1 MKIVLEKGTIIGGVN
16 CIFLQ
21 KSWHIYRART
31 EILGYAIRRKG
42 WMELESLDSF
52 KANELK
58 KKIFI
63 AYLKDVRTPLYKH
76 KQKDIADLQQ
86 RAD

>member
-1 MKIVLEKGTIIGGVN
+1 
-16 CIFLQ
+16 
-21 KSWHIYRART
+21 
-31 EILGYAIRRKG
+31 LGYAIRRKG

-76 KQKDIADLQQ
+76 KQKDIADLQ
-86 RAD
+86 